1 MLLKNMGYMLYYNS
15 WGGTASGRLP
25 DEGRQVSSL
34 KNRMGKPV
42 KIPSEAVSGRHLYG
56 FAGFG
61 GGLVEAGAGLV
72 CTGSGN
78 GTAVV
83 ERNDAGF
90 AVVGGG
96 IGVGLKG
103 KVVGADFA

>member
-61 GGLVEAGAGLV
+61 GGLVEV
-72 CTGSGN
+72 
-78 GTAVV
+78 
-83 ERNDAGF
+83 R
-90 AVVGGG
+90 
-96 IGVGLKG
+96 
-103 KVVGADFA
+103 